1 MGDLIN
7 LYLQYQGEL
16 WTFMLGL
23 VVFGIMFG
31 LKYPIKKF
39 TSKISVEKYRKLAN
53 KSIIVLTLG
62 FGILAQ
68 FIYSVITKTNF
79 DSAMG
84 LKVGTA
90 SIAVYAAIEGMKDKN
105 LQKEIAENGKE
116 ITDTVG
122 EILED
127 GKVTPEEI
135 KEVAKTAIEKL
146 QDALKK

>member
-1 MGDLIN
+1 
-7 LYLQYQGEL
+7 
-16 WTFMLGL
+16 
-23 VVFGIMFG
+23 
-31 LKYPIKKF
+31 
-39 TSKISVEKYRKLAN
+39 
-53 KSIIVLTLG
+53 
-62 FGILAQ
+62 
-68 FIYSVITKTNF
+68 
-79 DSAMG
+79 MG

-122 EILED
+122 EILEN